1 MLAGATAYSEHWH
14 EMDWCLGI
22 IRGHAAPLAA
32 FDVRATASGCA
43 VLTAGAAVTVI
54 AAMSY
59 GRDYHRP
66 SRISRTLVDH
76 KQVLSYLSL

>member
-32 FDVRATASGCA
+32 FEVRATASGCA

-59 GRDYHRP
+59 QAQAHQQDPRGQAGCHR
-66 SRISRTLVDH
+66 
-76 KQVLSYLSL
+76 VLSYLSL